1 MLFSAF
7 YVDDW
12 EMRKYTNS
20 QASSTRIQTFKKNLK
35 IFHPWLYV
43 DGALDHS
50 WDRFQKDAVS
60 VSEFTALVK
69 VWCAWTDKA
78 SVKFIMCAVTP
89 TVMLGILINETLTAK
104 YYAVVL
110 NELKILWTKIVF

>member
-1 MLFSAF
+1 MSRIER
-7 YVDDW
+7 W
-12 EMRKYTNS
+12 ES
-20 QASSTRIQTFKKNLK
+20 IQTVRPRPHESRHLKKNLK

-69 VWCAWTDKA
+69 VWCAWTDEA
-78 SVKFIMCAVTP
+78 SIKFIMCAVTP